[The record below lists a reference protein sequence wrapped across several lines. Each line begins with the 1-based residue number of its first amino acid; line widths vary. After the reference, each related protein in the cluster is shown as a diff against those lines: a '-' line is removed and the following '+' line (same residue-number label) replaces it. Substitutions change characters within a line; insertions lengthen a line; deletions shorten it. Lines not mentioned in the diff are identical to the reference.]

1 VASSTIFPFP
11 ATRGVSTP
19 PRPPA
24 PVAARRDDFGGAMDT
39 ALDARST
46 RRGDSGPR
54 TDARRPEP
62 ARTRAADDKGP
73 LAHERRTNTSKPA
86 SRADRSERPSD
97 GARVD
102 RTADDSSTGAPVV
115 TDTPETLAEAK
126 TDGGTVALAG
136 EQVSGEG
143 GSEAVAEVPV
153 ICSPGSLVGDG
164 EGDGAGDADAIDGE
178 DPLARGRRWPPAGGD
193 TANAEEQ
200 PNPNAMANRGK
211 GTPGLGLKVGHAIQ
225 QGRADANAAPGDALA
240 QIAKGVIAGAHADA
254 GAAETAAHQ
263 PVTEAI
269 ESAAEK
275 SQASSATS
283 AVETVASAIEAVAA
297 MEASAD
303 TNAGDTPPQDHTQP
317 KAQASSTHANPNTA
331 VAAGGVENG
340 ARFTVNSAAGNAAY
354 TSAAPRAEETVLPQI
369 VQSIRLQAVQGT
381 TEARV
386 QLKPEHLGN
395 LNITL
400 KVEHNQVTAT
410 IQADVAAV
418 RQWIESHEASLRQ
431 SLSEQGLQL
440 VRLEVHPDGQQAARD
455 EQGSDQPRRQ
465 QRRRSWRGDDATFE
479 VLV

>member
-11 ATRGVSTP
+11 ATRGVSTT
-19 PRPPA
+19 PRPPSPTA
-24 PVAARRDDFGGAMDT
+24 SNRNDFGGAMDR
-39 ALDARST
+39 ALDPRGT
-46 RRGDSGPR
+46 RRADGGPR
-54 TDARRPEP
+54 ADARRPEP
-62 ARTRAADDKGP
+62 ARARAADDKGP
-73 LAHERRTNTSKPA
+73 MAQARRVNTSKPA
-86 SRADRSERPSD
+86 SRADRPERPSD
-97 GARVD
+97 DARVE
-102 RTADDSSTGAPVV
+102 RTADNSSTGAPVV
-115 TDTPETLAEAK
+115 ADQAETPAEAR
-126 TDGGTVALAG
+126 TDAGTVALPG
-136 EQVSGEG
+136 EQVSGDG
-143 GSEAVAEVPV
+143 APDAVAEVPL
-153 ICSPGSLVGDG
+153 ICDPGSLIGDG
-164 EGDGAGDADAIDGE
+164 DGDGDGDADAIDGD
-178 DPLARGRRWPPAGGD
+178 DPLARGRRWAPPGGD
-193 TANAEEQ
+193 AANAQEQ
-200 PNPNAMANRGK
+200 PNPNAAANRGK

-225 QGRADANAAPGDALA
+225 QAGTDANAAPGEALA
-240 QIAKGVIAGAHADA
+240 QIAKDVVAAARAAA
-254 GAAETAAHQ
+254 GAADTAADH

-269 ESAAEK
+269 ESAAAT
-275 SQASSATS
+275 SQAPATS
-283 AVETVASAIEAVAA
+283 TVETAASASVAVAA
-297 MEASAD
+297 VEASAD
-303 TNAGDTPPQDHTQP
+303 TDAGDAPPQDHGQAKP
-317 KAQASSTHANPNTA
+317 QASSAQSNPNTA

-465 QRRRSWRGDDATFE
+465 PRRRSWRGDDATFE